1 MNTREVIL
9 KAREKGKCVPAFN
22 VPHIPMVKPIIEA
35 IRDENS
41 VAMIQV
47 ARVEWEKMKAESLE
61 RIAEEYDRYKD
72 PAHTLLHLDHVPV
85 IDEDYQ
91 RVDYR
96 SLIERAIRA
105 GYQSVMIDGSRLP
118 LEENI
123 SATREAADLAHAAQ
137 IPCEAE
143 LGAVMGH
150 ENKVMPPYEE
160 IFASKMGFTRLDEAK
175 RFAEESKCDWL
186 SVAVGNIHGAVAEA
200 VRNQKKPEAKIDVA
214 HVAELYRA
222 VGIPLVLHGGS
233 GIQHQYILDA
243 ISAGIAK
250 INVGTELRQTYEFAL
265 QESGNDVSFAQD
277 ALYKRTRAYIAVIDM
292 PEIVARATFDRKY
305 TGIAKFPAVTRD
317 ISMVMPKEILVGQI
331 EDVIESKGGE
341 YLESYSLFDIYEGA
355 QIKTGFKS
363 VAYSI
368 VFRAKD
374 KTLEEAEITAA
385 MDRILSGLEELG
397 IELRK

>member
-61 RIAEEYDRYKD
+61 RIAEEYDRYND

-277 ALYKRTRAYIAVIDM
+277 ALYKRTRAYIAD
-292 PEIVARATFDRKY
+292 
-305 TGIAKFPAVTRD
+305 
-317 ISMVMPKEILVGQI
+317 
-331 EDVIESKGGE
+331 
-341 YLESYSLFDIYEGA
+341 YLFNTNLKDFLFG
-355 QIKTGFKS
+355 
-363 VAYSI
+363 
-368 VFRAKD
+368 
-374 KTLEEAEITAA
+374 
-385 MDRILSGLEELG
+385 
-397 IELRK
+397 

>member
-1 MNTREVIL
+1 MNTKEVVL

-22 VPHIPMVKPIIEA
+22 VPHIPMVKPTIEA

-41 VAMIQV
+41 IAMIQV
-47 ARVEWEKMKAESLE
+47 ARVEWEKMQAQSLE
-61 RIAEEYDRYKD
+61 RIAEEYAIYQD

-96 SLIERAIRA
+96 SIIERAIRA

-123 SATREAADLAHAAQ
+123 AVTREAAELAHAAG

-160 IFASKMGFTRLDEAK
+160 IFASKMGFTRLDEAQ

-200 VRNQKKPEAKIDVA
+200 VRNQKKPEAKLDIA
-214 HVAELYRA
+214 HIAELYQA
-222 VGIPLVLHGGS
+222 AGIPLVLHGGS
-233 GIQHQYILDA
+233 GVKHQYILDA

-265 QESGNDVSFAQD
+265 QESGNDIPFAQD
-277 ALYKRTRAYIAVIDM
+277 ALYKRTRDYIA
-292 PEIVARATFDRKY
+292 
-305 TGIAKFPAVTRD
+305 
-317 ISMVMPKEILVGQI
+317 
-331 EDVIESKGGE
+331 E
-341 YLESYSLFDIYEGA
+341 YLFNTNLKDILFG
-355 QIKTGFKS
+355 
-363 VAYSI
+363 
-368 VFRAKD
+368 
-374 KTLEEAEITAA
+374 
-385 MDRILSGLEELG
+385 
-397 IELRK
+397 